1 MRAADQGRERG
12 GRDAGGA
19 AFDLQIGGGM
29 IGLARVMRR
38 RLQRAHAHLDAV
50 VGGETLRD
58 QRRQQNVGLSE
69 LLDDL
74 RFHAR
79 TRREIDL
86 ACMRRA
92 YDSFIAL
99 DHS

>member
-1 MRAADQGRERG
+1 
-12 GRDAGGA
+12 
-19 AFDLQIGGGM
+19 M
-29 IGLARVMRR
+29 IGLARVMRG

-50 VGGETLRD
+50 VGGEAFRD

-69 LLDDL
+69 LFDDL
-74 RFHAR
+74 RFHGR

-86 ACMRRA
+86 ACMPRA